1 MTNDLKSTA
10 RKDSLFQ
17 ELLKCFHL
25 LKPQDQKRIVLVTII
40 QIVFGL
46 LDLLGVAVIGIVS
59 ALIVRNLN
67 AQGPGDRVGKILELT
82 GLEQFSSQQQIV
94 ILAICAVVVLSSKTI
109 FSVILLR
116 KTLYYLSR
124 RGSQITT
131 ELFAKLLNRQLI
143 FINSEPLQK
152 RLFSI
157 TTGVSNLTVG
167 VLTNTVLIV
176 SDLALLL
183 MLSIGLFLVDPVTS
197 VATFLVFGAIG
208 LILYFLLHTRA
219 ANIGLESTKLI
230 IRSNELIT
238 EGIVAFRE
246 LTVRGTKQF
255 FLDQLRIK
263 RSSLAE
269 YDAEIKFLPSVSKYV
284 TELTIVIGITVISVV
299 QLRGVDPNRGIAVLA
314 VFLAAST
321 RIAPAVMRLQQ
332 SAISV
337 KTYIASAGS
346 TLELAMQLKD
356 SKPFSSPISK
366 FKTTHSG
373 FEATMA
379 IENVSFSYV
388 NPLTPEINQ
397 ISLHLPRGSVTALV
411 GPSGGGKSTLVD
423 LTLGILEPS
432 TGSIKLSGLPIL
444 EALEKWP
451 GAIGYVPQDIFIVSG
466 TIKENVSL
474 GFLDSDV
481 PDSAIWEALDS
492 AELGDFVRSCEGEL
506 DYLVGDSGNN
516 LSGGQRQRL
525 GIARALLTKPKLVVM
540 DEATSA
546 LDADTE
552 NRISE
557 SLLKLKGESTILIV
571 AHRLST
577 IRFADQVGYI
587 QEGSLIAKGTF
598 ESIKNQIPD
607 FQRQANF
614 MGL

>member
-1 MTNDLKSTA
+1 MK
-10 RKDSLFQ
+10 RYPQEKSLFGELVKCFQ
-17 ELLKCFHL
+17 LLKTE
-25 LKPQDQKRIVLVTII
+25 DRKRIVLVTLI
-40 QIVFGL
+40 QIIFGL

-59 ALIVRNLN
+59 ALIVRGLN
-67 AQGPGDRVGKILELT
+67 AQGPGDRVGKILEMT
-82 GLEQFSSQQQIV
+82 GLDQFSSHQQVV
-94 ILAICAVVVLSSKTI
+94 ILGISAVLILSSKTI
-109 FSVILLR
+109 FSVVLLR

-131 ELFAKLLNRQLI
+131 ELFAKLLNKPLI

-167 VLTNTVLIV
+167 VLTNTVLII
-176 SDLALLL
+176 SDLALLI
-183 MLSIGLFLVDPVTS
+183 MLSIGLFLIDPVTS
-197 VATFLVFGAIG
+197 VATFLIFGAIG

-219 ANIGLESTKLI
+219 ANIGLESAKLI

-246 LTVRGTKQF
+246 LTVRGTKQY
-255 FLDQLRIK
+255 FLDQFRIK
-263 RSSLAE
+263 RASLAE
-269 YDAEIKFLPSVSKYV
+269 YDAEIKFLPNISKYV
-284 TELTIVIGITVISVV
+284 TELTVVIGITVISVV
-299 QLRGVDPNRGIAVLA
+299 QLRGVDPNRGIAVLT

-337 KTYIASAGS
+337 KSYIASAGP
-346 TLELAMQLKD
+346 TLDLAMHLKD
-356 SKPFSSPISK
+356 SKPFSSSISR
-366 FKTTHSG
+366 FKTSHPG
-373 FEATMA
+373 FDATID
-379 IENVSFSYV
+379 IENVSFSYE
-388 NPLTPEINQ
+388 NPLTPEVNQ
-397 ISLHLPRGSVTALV
+397 VSLRLPGGSVTALV

-423 LTLGILEPS
+423 LILGILEPS
-432 TGSIKLSGLPIL
+432 VGSVKISGLPIL

-474 GFLDSDV
+474 GYLDSEV

-492 AELGDFVRSCEGEL
+492 AELGDFVRSCEGGL
-506 DYLVGDSGNN
+506 NYLVGDSGNN

-557 SLLKLKGESTILIV
+557 SLLKLKGESTLLIV

-587 QEGSLIAKGTF
+587 QDGSLIAKGTF
-598 ESIKNQIPD
+598 ESIKNLIPD

>member
-1 MTNDLKSTA
+1 MKRDPQEK
-10 RKDSLFQ
+10 SLFGELVKCFQ
-17 ELLKCFHL
+17 LLKTE
-25 LKPQDQKRIVLVTII
+25 DRKRIVLVTLI
-40 QIVFGL
+40 QIIFGL

-59 ALIVRNLN
+59 ALIVRGLN
-67 AQGPGDRVGKILELT
+67 AQGPGDRVGKILEMT
-82 GLEQFSSQQQIV
+82 GLDQFSSHQQVV
-94 ILAICAVVVLSSKTI
+94 ILGISAVLILSSKTI

-131 ELFAKLLNRQLI
+131 ELFAKLLNKPLI

-167 VLTNTVLIV
+167 VLTNTVLII
-176 SDLALLL
+176 SDLALLI
-183 MLSIGLFLVDPVTS
+183 MLSIGLFLIDPVTS
-197 VATFLVFGAIG
+197 VATFLIFGAIG

-219 ANIGLESTKLI
+219 ANIGVESAKLI

-246 LTVRGTKQF
+246 LTVRGTKQY
-255 FLDQLRIK
+255 FLEQFRIK
-263 RSSLAE
+263 RASLAE
-269 YDAEIKFLPSVSKYV
+269 YDAEIKFLPNISKYV
-284 TELTIVIGITVISVV
+284 TELTVVIGITVISVV
-299 QLRGVDPNRGIAVLA
+299 QLRGVDPNRGIAVLT

-332 SAISV
+332 NAISV
-337 KTYIASAGS
+337 KSYIASAGP
-346 TLELAMQLKD
+346 TLDLAMQLKD
-356 SKPFSSPISK
+356 SKPFSSSISR
-366 FKTTHSG
+366 FETSHPG
-373 FEATMA
+373 FDATID
-379 IENVSFSYV
+379 IENVSFSYE
-388 NPLTPEINQ
+388 NPLKPEVNQ
-397 ISLHLPRGSVTALV
+397 VSLGLPGGSVTALV

-423 LTLGILEPS
+423 LILGILEPS
-432 TGSIKLSGLPIL
+432 AGSIKISGLPIL

-451 GAIGYVPQDIFIVSG
+451 GAIGYVPQDIFIASG

-474 GFLDSDV
+474 GYLDSEV
-481 PDSAIWEALDS
+481 PDSAIWVALDS
-492 AELGDFVRSCEGEL
+492 AELGDFVRSCEGGL
-506 DYLVGDSGNN
+506 NYLVGNSGNN

-557 SLLKLKGESTILIV
+557 SLLKLKGESTLLIV

-587 QEGSLIAKGTF
+587 EDGSLIAKGTF